1 MIKFESKT
9 TTLTFSAIVIA
20 MYITV
25 MYVTQSFAFGAYQIR
40 LATSLYALAYL
51 FPFLIV
57 PLGLSNFLSN
67 FLGGLGIHDII
78 GGFIV
83 GIVTSSAVYL
93 IRRFN
98 LPKVLIVP
106 IIILGPGLIVPI
118 WLSIILNI
126 PYWLLALNLCIGQT
140 VPAVLGYLL
149 IKILSKL
156 GSDTKNT
163 VKERESYD
171 E

>member
-67 FLGGLGIHDII
+67 FVLFWPKGVARKRIPLLKASL
-78 GGFIV
+78 FI
-83 GIVTSSAVYL
+83 SL
-93 IRRFN
+93 
-98 LPKVLIVP
+98 
-106 IIILGPGLIVPI
+106 
-118 WLSIILNI
+118 
-126 PYWLLALNLCIGQT
+126 
-140 VPAVLGYLL
+140 
-149 IKILSKL
+149 
-156 GSDTKNT
+156 
-163 VKERESYD
+163 
-171 E
+171 